1 MGIRRTRDESYE
13 IEAAKD
19 VVYERCVAALR
30 HGGFS
35 VINENRLISQVTAS
49 YHKIT
54 CWGEIEVTVK
64 AKDERTTIVS
74 THTSA
79 CVDNIYALFRSPVEK
94 ISKIFKSAL

>member
-13 IEAAKD
+13 IAAAKD

-35 VINENRLISQVTAS
+35 AINENRLISQVTAC
-49 YHKIT
+49 YHKMT

-64 AKDERTTIVS
+64 AKDEGTTVIS
-74 THTSA
+74 THASA
-79 CVDNIYALFRSPVEK
+79 SVDNIYALFRSPVEK
-94 ISKIFKSAL
+94 ISKIFKNSL